1 MIFPKIN
8 WDSFGILYTKFLV
21 VVCPFLPLH
30 HYYLERGLHT
40 PYQSTLGL
48 AWICLWT
55 ITETIFIY
63 MGYFGPKLTSRF
75 IKIFYSIMMFI
86 LSECSNCLSFMLLLK
101 IISNANYHSVF
112 NGFLLISCGILNMVV
127 ASLNHLLIIYHTFR
141 RTEQMA
147 WPRLKRLNVIV
158 SHTCIIV
165 GCISAIPSF
174 GSYPNIYS
182 IFLMMIG
189 MPIRDMLGSADTEH
203 DECTIKRKGTSSFMC
218 YFQKITFAA
227 FSAFFILNSCS
238 MLFMN
243 YEDKQKTWILL
254 PIMLA
259 INFLAIVRQI
269 CVLPGNEPT
278 QIEGKS

>member
-55 ITETIFIY
+55 IT
-63 MGYFGPKLTSRF
+63 
-75 IKIFYSIMMFI
+75 
-86 LSECSNCLSFMLLLK
+86 
-101 IISNANYHSVF
+101 
-112 NGFLLISCGILNMVV
+112 
-127 ASLNHLLIIYHTFR
+127 
-141 RTEQMA
+141 
-147 WPRLKRLNVIV
+147 
-158 SHTCIIV
+158 
-165 GCISAIPSF
+165 
-174 GSYPNIYS
+174 
-182 IFLMMIG
+182 G